1 MLDINELIKIVKK
14 DGEFL
19 KSAVLKSS
27 DVHEKSGHVNFVTKY
42 DLASQNYLQEEFA
55 KRWPEYNFI
64 GEEEPIAK
72 QLTDKPAFIV
82 DPIDGTSNF
91 MYGVPNSAISV
102 AVVEN
107 QETVQ
112 GVVYNFF
119 TDELFTAEK
128 GKGAYLNG
136 ERIYA
141 PERPLDGSL
150 CAVGTSPYNEELRTG
165 TLNMIEAILEHCD
178 VRRMGAA
185 ALDFC
190 YVACGRFSA
199 FVELTMQAWD
209 YGAGYLICEE
219 AGAVVTDIKGNKIRP
234 LGESSIVAGNPIA
247 HKELFEKVNI
257 SSFK

>member
-1 MLDINELIKIVKK
+1 MLDINELIEIVKK

-27 DVHEKSGHVNFVTKY
+27 DVHEKEGHVNFVTKY
-42 DLASQNYLQEEFA
+42 DMASQKYLQEEFA
-55 KRWPEYNFI
+55 KRWPDYNFI
-64 GEEEPIAK
+64 GEEEPIAN

-112 GVVYNFF
+112 GIVYNFL

-136 ERIYA
+136 KKIQATERGLA
-141 PERPLDGSL
+141 GTL
-150 CAVGTSPYNEELRTG
+150 CAVGTAPYYDELRAD
-165 TLNMIEAILEHCD
+165 TLNLIEQILQYCD
-178 VRRMGAA
+178 IRRMGAA

-209 YGAGYLICEE
+209 YAAGYLICEE
-219 AGAVVTDIKGNKIRP
+219 AGAIVSDINGNKIKP
-234 LGESSIVAGNPIA
+234 LGASSIVVGNPVA
-247 HKELFEKVNI
+247 YKEFFEKI
-257 SSFK
+257 DLSSVK